1 MQADLCSPSSGN
13 RLVIALEPECAALYV
28 RSQRDRHPNPAL
40 LAKAYAVVDCG
51 GGTVDIAYH
60 SVERQDGD
68 TLIVKELALPSGGPY
83 GGKLVDREF
92 EKLLDK
98 VFGAS
103 FSTKLKELDPCTWIK
118 LMNDLEQKKSGL
130 AKKKSKEL
138 VGLDLDIA
146 FSEACERI
154 RGKGAL
160 QILNYCTIPG
170 VGAQR
175 QRMCISADLM
185 KQWYEESI
193 KRTAQSLN
201 TNLKKPRLQDVSALY
216 MVGTFSYSQYLLE
229 GVRKEVKSISPEN
242 IIKPSDSNVAIVKGA
257 VLYGLDPA
265 IVQER
270 VSAMS
275 YGVGCSGGAGSDHD
289 RLYLEFIAV
298 GESIKTNEVRKQ
310 TLTAREDG
318 TVKIYCAPDKVISLD
333 DPSCQELATV
343 RIAMSD
349 EVKEKRRK
357 VHISMRFGGPEI
369 YVVVTDDSTGKAF
382 DASVDF
388 KHQ

>member
-1 MQADLCSPSSGN
+1 M
-13 RLVIALEPECAALYV
+13 IALEPECAALYV
-28 RSQRDRHPNPAL
+28 RSQRDKHPDPAL
-40 LAKAYAVVDCG
+40 LATAYAVVDCG

-103 FSTKLKELDPCTWIK
+103 FSSKLKELDPCTWVK

-130 AKKKSKEL
+130 ANKKPQET
-138 VGLDLDIA
+138 VGLDLDLA
-146 FSEACERI
+146 FSLACERI
-154 RGKGAL
+154 RGKSAL
-160 QILNYCTIPG
+160 QILNYCTVPG
-170 VGAQR
+170 VGAQK
-175 QRMCISADLM
+175 QRMCISADVM
-185 KQWYEESI
+185 KQWYEEPI
-193 KRTAQSLN
+193 RRTAQSLN
-201 TNLKKPRLQDVSALY
+201 ASLKKPRLQDVSALY
-216 MVGTFSYSQYLLE
+216 MVGTFSCSQYLVE
-229 GVRKEVKSISPEN
+229 GVRREVKTINREK
-242 IIKPSDSNVAIVKGA
+242 IIKPHESHVAIVKGA

-275 YGVGCSGGAGSDHD
+275 YGVGCSGGSGSNHD

-298 GESIKTNEVRKQ
+298 GESIKTNEVREQ
-310 TLTAREDG
+310 MLTTREDG
-318 TVKIYCAPDKVISLD
+318 TVKIYCAPEKVVSLD
-333 DPSCQELATV
+333 DPNCQELATV
-343 RIAMSD
+343 RIAMFD
-349 EVKEKRRK
+349 DVEDKRRK

-369 YVVVTDDSTGKAF
+369 YVVVTDDSTGKTF

-388 KHQ
+388 EHKKI